1 MDFMH
6 DQLGDGRSIRVL
18 NVIDDFNREALGIE
32 VDFSL
37 PSERVIRT
45 LKQIIGWRGKP
56 SAIRCDN
63 GPEYLSAAIVEW
75 AGAWD
80 IKLEYIQPGK
90 PQQNAYVERFN
101 RTVRYEWLSQ
111 YHWDDLDHVQRAATQ
126 WMFLQSRA
134 PKHGSGRIYPETAV
148 GHDRIAFLLLAI
160 AINGG
165 ITE

>member
-6 DQLGDGRSIRVL
+6 DQLAHGRSIRVL

-75 AGAWD
+75 AATWD
-80 IKLEYIQPGK
+80 INLEYIQAGK

-101 RTVRYEWLSQ
+101 RTVRYE
-111 YHWDDLDHVQRAATQ
+111 
-126 WMFLQSRA
+126 
-134 PKHGSGRIYPETAV
+134 
-148 GHDRIAFLLLAI
+148 
-160 AINGG
+160 
-165 ITE
+165 